1 MLCLLLLLIL
11 SAVIVF
17 LNSCLCV
24 CFAGREAEGMDMG
37 QVLYSH
43 GVFLAII
50 RGGVVTMF
58 AGGGGGG
65 EVMRCQVLYSHGVFL
80 AMVRVSVDD
89 VFPA

>member
-1 MLCLLLLLIL
+1 MFCLLLLLIL
-11 SAVIVF
+11 SAVFVF
-17 LNSCLCV
+17 KNSCLCV

-50 RGGVVTMF
+50 RVGVVTMF

-65 EVMRCQVLYSHGVFL
+65 GGYEMSGSLQSW
-80 AMVRVSVDD
+80 S
-89 VFPA
+89 FPCYGKSEC

>member
-1 MLCLLLLLIL
+1 M
-11 SAVIVF
+11 
-17 LNSCLCV
+17 CV

-50 RGGVVTMF
+50 RVGEVTMF
-58 AGGGGGG
+58 VGGG